1 MEARSTRL
9 VLIMKAHH
17 VLFRVKFSTVS
28 LFWAGAVVDFH
39 SICGGAK
46 RVDFFG
52 RQTLLS
58 FPKKN
63 QKTSARKQRSSHP
76 TFLVSLMLLL
86 LLLLLLW
93 LLLLLLLLLLLF
105 HRNGAV
111 MDTLRAPAS
120 PRFFLKKKNNKK
132 DSRPLSLSL
141 SVSIRVDVINS
152 DLVRSTDLP
161 LKTSQGVIGS
171 FLVLLG
177 FYWVLLG
184 FTWFYRVLLR
194 FT

>member
-93 LLLLLLLLLLLF
+93 LLLLLLLLLF

-141 SVSIRVDVINS
+141 LATILRGNNKIVFI
-152 DLVRSTDLP
+152 LC
-161 LKTSQGVIGS
+161 
-171 FLVLLG
+171 VL
-177 FYWVLLG
+177 
-184 FTWFYRVLLR
+184 
-194 FT
+194 

>member
-86 LLLLLLW
+86 LLLLLLLW
-93 LLLLLLLLLLLF
+93 LLLLLLLF

-120 PRFFLKKKNNKK
+120 PRFFKKKNNKK

-141 SVSIRVDVINS
+141 
-152 DLVRSTDLP
+152 
-161 LKTSQGVIGS
+161 
-171 FLVLLG
+171 
-177 FYWVLLG
+177 
-184 FTWFYRVLLR
+184 R
-194 FT
+194 FH